1 MTEITTWWQQ
11 LLQQPMLMVLLIT
24 ILLLFLL
31 LGWSLHWL
39 SSRSRVNELQQ
50 QLQQYQHDAL
60 TNAAEFQYAKKFQ
73 QQLQQQ
79 YQQQQSRLDELQQQ
93 HTNLR
98 EQYASLQAAS
108 NSDQRN
114 LQQQIARLESA
125 EQRLGDTFKR
135 LAGDVFEEKT
145 RAFKLTSNEQITG
158 LINPLQSQ
166 LKDFREQ
173 VREMSNRGISQHGQ
187 LLQTL
192 SDLKTM
198 NQNLGEEA
206 SQLSQALRGSNKLM
220 GNLGET
226 RLERLLQSAGLQR
239 DSEFKLQV
247 TLHNDKGELLRPDA
261 VIYLP
266 DDKAIIIDAKMSLE
280 HYANAFNADNT
291 EEGKQNLLRHC
302 QSLRAHIAG
311 LAKKGYTQTQELQTP
326 DFVLMFVPVEAA
338 LIEAVQLQPQLMDY
352 AMENGVAMIGPTNLL
367 ATVRT
372 ISSLWQVWRQN
383 ENAQEIASRGGRL
396 YDKFANFVDDL
407 NEIGERVQQTDRAW
421 HNAMNKLSE
430 GNGNLLRQ
438 AEMLQDLGAK
448 TSKKLGIRSTQALA
462 ADSEVSEVS
471 EDINDNKD
479 SRDSEDKDNADDI
492 TEA

>member
-1 MTEITTWWQQ
+1 MTEIATWWQQ
-11 LLQQPMLMVLLIT
+11 LLQQPMLMLLQIT
-24 ILLLFLL
+24 VLLLFLL
-31 LGWSLHWL
+31 LGWWLHWL
-39 SSRSRVNELQQ
+39 SSRSRLAKLQK
-50 QLQQYQHDAL
+50 QLQQEQYTAL
-60 TNAAEFQYAKKFQ
+60 TSATELQYTKKLQ

-79 YQQQQSRLDELQQQ
+79 YQQQQTRLDELQQQ

-108 NSDQRN
+108 HSDQRN
-114 LQQQIARLESA
+114 LQQQIAKLEAA

-135 LAGDVFEEKT
+135 LAADVFEEKNRT
-145 RAFKLTSNEQITG
+145 FKLTSNEQISG
-158 LINPLQSQ
+158 LINPLQTQ
-166 LKDFREQ
+166 LKDFRDQ
-173 VREMSNRGISQHGQ
+173 VHEMSNRGISQHSQ

-206 SQLSQALRGSNKLM
+206 AQLSQALRGSNKLM

-266 DDKAIIIDAKMSLE
+266 DDKAIVIDAKMSLE
-280 HYANAFNADNT
+280 HYANAFNADKA
-291 EEGKQNLLRHC
+291 EDREQSLLQHC

-311 LAKKGYTQTQELQTP
+311 LAKKGYTHTQELQTP

-383 ENAQEIASRGGRL
+383 ENAQEIASRGGKL

-438 AEMLQDLGAK
+438 AEMLQELGAK
-448 TSKKLGIRSTQALA
+448 TSKKLGIRSTHALA
-462 ADSEVSEVS
+462 D
-471 EDINDNKD
+471 
-479 SRDSEDKDNADDI
+479 DSEDGDD
-492 TEA
+492 TENFAEV

>member
-1 MTEITTWWQQ
+1 MTELEQLGSQ
-11 LLQQPMLMVLLIT
+11 LLQQP
-24 ILLLFLL
+24 LLLFALLALLLLALL
-31 LGWSLHWL
+31 LGWWLQHL
-39 SSRSRVNELQQ
+39 SSRSVLSALQQQLQQAERENLTRQAELQHARELQQ
-50 QLQQYQHDAL
+50 QLQQQHD
-60 TNAAEFQYAKKFQ
+60 
-73 QQLQQQ
+73 QLQHQFDT
-79 YQQQQSRLDELQQQ
+79 LMQQ
-93 HTNLR
+93 HGTLR
-98 EQYASLQAAS
+98 EQHASLQAS
-108 NSDQRN
+108 SSSDQRN
-114 LQQQIARLESA
+114 LQQQIEKLEAA
-125 EQRLGDTFKR
+125 EQRLADTFKR

-173 VREMSNRGISQHGQ
+173 VQEMSNRGISQHGQ

-220 GNLGET
+220 GNLGEI

-247 TLHNDKGELLRPDA
+247 TLRNDKGELLLPDA

-266 DDKAIIIDAKMSLE
+266 DDKAIVIDAKMSLE
-280 HYANAFNADNT
+280 HYARAFNADT
-291 EEGKQNLLRHC
+291 AEQRQRSLQQHC
-302 QSLRAHIAG
+302 QSLRAHIAS
-311 LAKKGYTQTQELQTP
+311 LAKKGYTHTEQLQTP
-326 DFVLMFVPVEAA
+326 DFVLMFVPIEAA
-338 LIEAVQLQPQLMDY
+338 LIEAVQMQPELMDY

-372 ISSLWQVWRQN
+372 ISSLWQAWRQN
-383 ENAQEIASRGGRL
+383 VNAQKIASRGGKL

-407 NEIGERVQQTDRAW
+407 NEIGDRISQSDRAW
-421 HNAMNKLSE
+421 HNAMNKLKL

-438 AEMLQDLGAK
+438 AELLKALGAK
-448 TSKKLGIRSTQALA
+448 TSKALSISSAQALA
-462 ADSEVSEVS
+462 DESDDAAADAD
-471 EDINDNKD
+471 EDEDASFQHEND
-479 SRDSEDKDNADDI
+479 E
-492 TEA
+492 

>member
-1 MTEITTWWQQ
+1 MTEIANWWQQ
-11 LLQQPMLMVLLIT
+11 LLQQPLLMLLFITLLLLI
-24 ILLLFLL
+24 LL

-39 SSRSRVNELQQ
+39 SSRSRVAELQQ

-60 TNAAEFQYAKKFQ
+60 TNAAELQYAKEFQ

-79 YQQQQSRLDELQQQ
+79 YQQQQNRLDELQQQ

-114 LQQQIARLESA
+114 LQQQIAKLESA

-135 LAGDVFEEKT
+135 LAGEVFEEKT
-145 RAFKLTSNEQITG
+145 RAFKLTSNEQISG
-158 LINPLQSQ
+158 LIHPLQSQ

-173 VREMSNRGISQHGQ
+173 VQEMSHRGISQHSQ

-192 SDLKTM
+192 SDLKSM
-198 NQNLGEEA
+198 NQSLGEEA

-239 DSEFKLQV
+239 DSEFRLQV
-247 TLHNDKGELLRPDA
+247 TLRNDHGEILRPDA

-266 DDKAIIIDAKMSLE
+266 DDKAIVIDAKMSLE
-280 HYANAFNADNT
+280 HYARAFNADT
-291 EEGKQNLLRHC
+291 PEQRAQSMQQHC
-302 QSLRAHIAG
+302 QSLRAHIAS
-311 LAKKGYTQTQELQTP
+311 LAKKGYTRTEELQTP
-326 DFVLMFVPVEAA
+326 DFVLMFVPIEAA
-338 LIEAVQLQPQLMDY
+338 LIEAVQLQPELMDY

-372 ISSLWQVWRQN
+372 IGSLWQAWRQN
-383 ENAQEIASRGGRL
+383 VNAQKIASRGGKL

-407 NEIGERVQQTDRAW
+407 NEIGERIGQTDRAW
-421 HNAMNKLSE
+421 HAAMNKLKD

-438 AEMLQDLGAK
+438 VEMLKDLGAR
-448 TSKKLGIRSTQALA
+448 TSKSLSLSSTQAMV
-462 ADSEVSEVS
+462 D
-471 EDINDNKD
+471 
-479 SRDSEDKDNADDI
+479 DSEDSSSLTADETLPEED
-492 TEA
+492 